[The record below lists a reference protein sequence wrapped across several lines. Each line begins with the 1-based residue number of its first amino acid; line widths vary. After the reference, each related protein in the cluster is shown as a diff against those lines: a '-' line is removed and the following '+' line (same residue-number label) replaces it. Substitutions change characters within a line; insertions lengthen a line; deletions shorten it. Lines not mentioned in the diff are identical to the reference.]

1 MFPASAFA
9 QSPFDDDGAFDRRRA
24 SGRHGRPLR
33 ARAFPSNASRAAA
46 PYARRPVLAV
56 EAPADGSY
64 LDGGSVGVDTRPR
77 GVRPRLRPK
86 VVAVAV
92 ALVLATTSSLVL
104 GHWAISAADRADG
117 HKQRLDAATTR
128 VDELVAESA
137 EQLSLISQLRARLSE
152 MEDRVTEVRASRVRT
167 VVKTK
172 VVTKQVPRWVP
183 SGTGVEVDTT
193 GFEGRIEIHDVQLT
207 KAYGYS
213 HLIGI
218 AINRSGET
226 ISYAQLGCTF
236 VDADGRLLA
245 NEMVNKASWAPGQSW
260 GFDCSAQV
268 DGTGGV
274 LRVDDMT

>member
-1 MFPASAFA
+1 
-9 QSPFDDDGAFDRRRA
+9 
-24 SGRHGRPLR
+24 
-33 ARAFPSNASRAAA
+33 
-46 PYARRPVLAV
+46 
-56 EAPADGSY
+56 
-64 LDGGSVGVDTRPR
+64 
-77 GVRPRLRPK
+77 
-86 VVAVAV
+86 VAV
-92 ALVLATTSSLVL
+92 ALVLATTTSLVL
-104 GHWAISAADRADG
+104 GQRAISAADRADG
-117 HKQRLDAATTR
+117 HKRQLDAATTR
-128 VDELVAESA
+128 VDELVAENS

-152 MEDRVTEVRASRVRT
+152 MQDRVAEVRASRVRT

-183 SGTGVEVDTT
+183 SGKGIEVDTT
-193 GFEGRIEIHDVQLT
+193 GFQGRIEIHDVQLT

-226 ISYAQLGCTF
+226 VSYTQLGCTF
-236 VDADGRLLA
+236 VDADGGLLA